1 MVLAAV
7 GSPLY
12 RLLFLGHMISFVV
25 AFAPAV
31 INPVVTAQAK
41 ADGPEVLAR
50 VSGYMAR
57 NGRVIHVP
65 ALVALGG
72 FGLGMVF
79 EGDWGFDHTWVSLA
93 FLVWLA
99 MCGVVTAVILPA
111 ERLVARGLLEAER
124 KVALGGQTVAVLILV
139 MLYLMIWKPG
149 A

>member
-1 MVLAAV
+1 MVIAVV
-7 GSPLY
+7 GSTLY
-12 RLLFLGHMISFVV
+12 KLLFLGHMVTFVV

-31 INPVVTAQAK
+31 VNPVLAAQAK
-41 ADGPEVLAR
+41 ADGPETLTR

-57 NGRVIHVP
+57 NGRTIHFP
-65 ALVALGG
+65 AVVLLGA

-79 EGDWGFDHTWVSLA
+79 EGDWGFDHAWVSLA

-99 MCGVVTAVILPA
+99 ICGAVTALILPA
-111 ERLVARGLLEAER
+111 ERALAAGDLAAEK
-124 KVALGGQTVAVLILV
+124 KVAMGGQITTLLLLV